1 MGPFV
6 SQVYHLF
13 AHFILFDTILVFRFQ
28 PSAGLRGAAGGVRYE
43 GLQNLPLP
51 PPPQGHV
58 QAEGAQGREVG
69 DIALTAPNSNSK
81 FSNSNLLCPQGPCK
95 GWAHSGGRATNIYK
109 PNSRSWSWR
118 N

>member
-1 MGPFV
+1 MYLFINFYVGPFV

-51 PPPQGHV
+51 PPPEGHV

-69 DIALTAPNSNSK
+69 DIALTAPNSK
-81 FSNSNLLCPQGPCK
+81 L
-95 GWAHSGGRATNIYK
+95 
-109 PNSRSWSWR
+109 
-118 N
+118 